1 MKVIGTCGKA
11 EALIVKWY
19 EGDRIAI
26 EKANVAIYTDTRNIE
41 EAIAICERNLI
52 NFRTK

>member
-11 EALIVKWY
+11 ERLIVKWY
-19 EGDRIAI
+19 EGDRIVI
-26 EKANVAIYTDTRNIE
+26 EKANVAFYTDTRNIE

-52 NFRTK
+52 NFKAK